1 MTEEKALQYARERAR
16 AKNEQV
22 VPQAVLPPPG
32 FAQPTLWRDLSEGC
46 ICTVA
51 VFRPDCPVCS
61 KYYQRA

>member
-32 FAQPTLWRDLSEGC
+32 FAQPVERQNPFEGC